1 MPLEQNSKAIWIIT
15 DETPAAAYDSGAKTP
30 VDIGAH
36 YHVSPEREPGEAVRG
51 RTLVKAEQLKREMSE
66 FLDAMQEVLE
76 QAERP
81 KSKMRLEEI
90 EISIEIN
97 GEGQVSLLGT
107 GGKVG
112 GKGGM
117 TLKFKRKDY

>member
-1 MPLEQNSKAIWIIT
+1 MGSEPNSKAIWIIT
-15 DETPAAAYDSGAKTP
+15 DETPADGGDRTGEKMP

-36 YHVSPEREPGEAVRG
+36 YDFTPERKPREADKKH
-51 RTLVKAEQLKREMSE
+51 LVKAETLKREMSE

-76 QAERP
+76 QAEQPR
-81 KSKMRLEEI
+81 SKMRLEEI
-90 EISIEIN
+90 EITIEIN
-97 GEGQVSLLGT
+97 GEGKVSLLGT

-117 TLKFKRKDY
+117 TLKFKRKDD

>member
-1 MPLEQNSKAIWIIT
+1 MSKSIWIIT
-15 DETPAAAYDSGAKTP
+15 DRNRATTTVDSGSGAKMP
-30 VDIGAH
+30 MDMGAH
-36 YHVSPEREPGEAVRG
+36 YELSPEPELRESDRG

-76 QAERP
+76 LAERP
-81 KSKMRLEEI
+81 KSKMQLDEI
-90 EISIEIN
+90 ELSIEIN
-97 GEGQVSLLGT
+97 GEGKVSLLGT

-117 TLKFKRKDY
+117 TLKFKRKEDS